1 MAYFM
6 AHAAGSSVYASTTAA
21 RSAGEHSGG
30 GASGGTFAEDRGAYF
45 TLLSSYHTTSI
56 LFPSASRTKA
66 A

>member
-6 AHAAGSSVYASTTAA
+6 AHAAWSSVYTNTTAA

-30 GASGGTFAEDRGAYF
+30 GASGGTFAEVRGTYF
-45 TLLSSYHTTSI
+45 TLLSSYHTASI